1 MTVPVVFT
9 QLEIDQMAAKPFDVY
24 DKDIRASMD
33 IHQKRLDAIAERDA
47 ERKLTQDKWKKK

>member
-1 MTVPVVFT
+1 
-9 QLEIDQMAAKPFDVY
+9 MAAKPFDVY